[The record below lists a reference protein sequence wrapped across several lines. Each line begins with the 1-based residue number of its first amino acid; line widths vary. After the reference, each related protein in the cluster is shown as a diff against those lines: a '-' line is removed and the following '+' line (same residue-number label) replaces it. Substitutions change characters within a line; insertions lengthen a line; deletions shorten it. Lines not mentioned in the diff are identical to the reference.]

1 MGKHSDLRNCGKGAP
16 EWAPTARGT
25 SINRSAVLENRSS
38 KNAPVLSGSRP
49 FWFYVSGV
57 SYGPLVSD
65 PHKIGAGAPG
75 SRAVRLPF
83 ARTVSPVTQ
92 NQSTT
97 LGHACRL
104 RSPIFPLLCLC
115 FV

>member
-1 MGKHSDLRNCGKGAP
+1 MGTYCQGH
-16 EWAPTARGT
+16 
-25 SINRSAVLENRSS
+25 INQSFGDFRKPLLE
-38 KNAPVLSGSRP
+38 NAPVLSGSRP

-57 SYGPLVSD
+57 SYGPLGSD
-65 PHKIGAGAPG
+65 PHKIGAGGAG
-75 SRAVRLPF
+75 SRAVRLSV

>member
-1 MGKHSDLRNCGKGAP
+1 MGTYCQGHINQSFGGFGKP
-16 EWAPTARGT
+16 L
-25 SINRSAVLENRSS
+25 LE
-38 KNAPVLSGSRP
+38 NAPVLSGSP
-49 FWFYVSGV
+49 SLWVYVSGV
-57 SYGPLVSD
+57 SYGPMVSD